1 MHADI
6 LVQIAYAIVLA
17 TTFAFVAKLLR
28 QPVILGYIAAG
39 VLLGETVGIHA
50 ISGETIEPI
59 AELGLILLLF
69 MIGLEIDLK
78 KLKQTGAAV
87 ATVGI
92 IQVPIATAL
101 GVVFFQL
108 FGFTGLG
115 PLYLAFACAQRTP
128 GSSVLLNP
136 RAPK

>member
-6 LVQIAYAIVLA
+6 LIQIAYAIVLA

-39 VLLGETVGIHA
+39 VLLGETVGIHV
-50 ISGETIEPI
+50 ISTEAIEPI

-78 KLKQTGAAV
+78 KLRQTGKAV

-92 IQVPIATAL
+92 LQVPVATAV
-101 GVVFFQL
+101 GVVVFSL
-108 FGFTGLG
+108 LGFGSMRGDLAPIYLG
-115 PLYLAFACAQRTP
+115 F
-128 GSSVLLNP
+128 
-136 RAPK
+136 